1 MLAILPSRGLKV
13 QWKTA
18 EQESFPAAG
27 QIVEFNLQPGDDW
40 QDVTVHVPVKG
51 KTAIVRLYLPADQ
64 APVEV
69 QSIRFIAEDGKLKTW
84 DFSKAKS

>member
-1 MLAILPSRGLKV
+1 M

-18 EQESFPAAG
+18 EQESFPADG

-40 QDVTVHVPVKG
+40 QDVTVDLPVNG
-51 KTAIVRLYLPADQ
+51 TTAIVRLYLPADQ

-69 QSIRFIAEDGKLKTW
+69 QSIQFIAEDGKRKTW
-84 DFSKAKS
+84 QFSKAK